1 MIRKDRENWDAQGA
15 KISEQSLIYAHH
27 APTLFL
33 TFFFFVGLV
42 VVFSY

>member
-27 APTLFL
+27 APTLLL
-33 TFFFFVGLV
+33 TFFFIGLV